1 MGSHGKPSKACDVG
15 EIDVE
20 DRILEIYLQTFSITH
35 RIHGTGVYIYTPTFG
50 LFLFW
55 VGK

>member
-35 RIHGTGVYIYTPTFG
+35 RIHGTGV
-50 LFLFW
+50 
-55 VGK
+55 